1 MMKNKQFQS
10 SLILLLTAAIWGFA
24 FVAQVDAAEKGL
36 GAFSYTGVRFLLG
49 AASLIPVVLI
59 FEREKITRTF
69 WHNTVRPAILSG
81 VVLFIAATLQQLGI
95 NMEKNAGKASFITG
109 FYIILVP
116 IASLLFN
123 RRKTAV
129 TVWIGAVVALI
140 GLYFLGVTPGET
152 VSFGDVLVFASAFF
166 WTTQIL
172 IIDRFVGKAS
182 PIKFSMVQFI
192 VTGILGLIFAAFT
205 EDLTVGALIGSWQ
218 SILYAGICSCGIAY
232 TCQVIGQ
239 KHCDPTVA
247 TIIMS
252 LESVFGALGGLM
264 IGNKLSG
271 RGWLGCGLMFV
282 GILLAQIPPKKT
294 QPVD

>member
-1 MMKNKQFQS
+1 MKNKQLRS

-49 AASLIPVVLI
+49 AVSLIPVILL
-59 FEREKITRTF
+59 FEREKLTPAF
-69 WHNTVRPAILSG
+69 WHDTVRPAVLSG
-81 VVLFIAATLQQLGI
+81 VVLFTAATLQQLGI

-116 IASLLFN
+116 IASLIFN

-140 GLYFLGVTPGET
+140 GLYFLGITPGET
-152 VSFGDVLVFASAFF
+152 VSFGDLLVLASAVF
-166 WTTQIL
+166 WTMQIL

-182 PIKFSMVQFI
+182 PIKFSMVQFL
-192 VTGILGLIFAAFT
+192 VTGALGLLFAFFT
-205 EDLTVGALIGSWQ
+205 EDLTIGALIGSWQ
-218 SILYAGICSCGIAY
+218 SILYAGICSCGVAY

-252 LESVFGALGGLM
+252 LESVFGAIGGLM
-264 IGNKLSG
+264 IGNPMST
-271 RGWLGCGLMFV
+271 RGWIGCGFMFA
-282 GILLAQIPPKKT
+282 GILLAQIPPRKKA
-294 QPVD
+294 